1 MKIGNI
7 VKVKPI
13 SEIRRLTEEVSFLE
27 TEMSK
32 FCDKYFRI
40 EKDIS
45 KEYNAFLETLFKLK
59 NSYNYKDCSD
69 VEYYVFHSDWLIL
82 ETMSPEETVER
93 IVERINRHCK
103 LQCLLSDCKG
113 CELSIYKTDDDD

>member
-13 SEIRRLTEEVSFLE
+13 SEIRRLTENEKVSFLE

-45 KEYNAFLETLFKLK
+45 KEYNTFSLFKLK
-59 NSYNYKDCSD
+59 NSYNYKGCSD
-69 VEYYVFHSDWLIL
+69 VEYYVFHSDWLIF
-82 ETMSPEETVER
+82 ETRSPEE
-93 IVERINRHCK
+93 IIERINRHCK

>member
-1 MKIGNI
+1 MKTGNI

-13 SEIRRLTEEVSFLE
+13 SEIRRLRLIKEVSFLE

-32 FCDKYFRI
+32 FCGKYFRI

-45 KEYNAFLETLFKLK
+45 EDYDALLETIFKLK

-69 VEYYVFHSDWLIL
+69 VEDYVFSSDWLIL
-82 ETMSPEETVER
+82 DTMSPEE
-93 IVERINRHCK
+93 IIERINRHCE
-103 LQCLLSDCKG
+103 LQCLLPDCKG
-113 CELSIYKTDDDD
+113 CELLIYKTDNND

>member
-13 SEIRRLTEEVSFLE
+13 SEIRRLTEEVYFLSGIRQQLTEEVYFLE

-45 KEYNAFLETLFKLK
+45 KEYNASLK
-59 NSYNYKDCSD
+59 PY
-69 VEYYVFHSDWLIL
+69 
-82 ETMSPEETVER
+82 
-93 IVERINRHCK
+93 
-103 LQCLLSDCKG
+103 LS
-113 CELSIYKTDDDD
+113 